1 MRSAILAIALTILGA
16 SAAMAVEM
24 KSINE
29 ILSFEAS
36 PANSQY
42 AIKRCSALYI
52 LLAGLMVGEDE
63 ALSAQSQDISGKFF
77 ALALVHA
84 KQNELPAVAGANQIT
99 IMAMVERYTTLAQ
112 DNYLST
118 GNRLEGVI
126 KEDTEFCRPIAEAMA
141 G

>member
-63 ALSAQSQDISGKFF
+63 APSIVKAIASIADRMCVSPCGTL
-77 ALALVHA
+77 HY
-84 KQNELPAVAGANQIT
+84 VARDRKS
-99 IMAMVERYTTLAQ
+99 V
-112 DNYLST
+112 
-118 GNRLEGVI
+118 
-126 KEDTEFCRPIAEAMA
+126 
-141 G
+141 